1 MNHRDEDEGK
11 GAVEQDRREQ
21 NTNTSLTGQNP
32 QAVVSC
38 RLSVVSGLIAAGNR
52 KLTND
57 QQKCRN
63 RPRRQPATGNRQ
75 PATGN

>member
-21 NTNTSLTGQNP
+21 KTNTSHTGQNP

-38 RLSVVSGLIAAGNR
+38 RLSVG
-52 KLTND
+52 
-57 QQKCRN
+57 
-63 RPRRQPATGNRQ
+63 
-75 PATGN
+75 